1 MRWAAP
7 IAPVARARRL
17 PQSPSRLPSQS
28 PCLLSIMR
36 PSAMFPLCSHPPSA
50 ACPTD
55 GDTVVECRRRVLL
68 PSRFHAPPFGLVFRE
83 GAYVRMYV
91 CVGRPVREETG
102 EFSSPTVDC
111 RFECSQSEMPLC
123 FAPLSL
129 RRPRRLKRSSSF
141 VRARGDRWGIK
152 FTLQLFFCIDGRV
165 RGWLGRPALKWFSL
179 LSGLSPLS
187 HLSVGKRLTLKKKF
201 PFCDEIRAAGLKCWQ
216 AKCNLK
222 IEWMH
227 AGPPKPACP
236 CIPTIIAIHAT
247 PIH

>member
-1 MRWAAP
+1 
-7 IAPVARARRL
+7 
-17 PQSPSRLPSQS
+17 
-28 PCLLSIMR
+28 
-36 PSAMFPLCSHPPSA
+36 
-50 ACPTD
+50 
-55 GDTVVECRRRVLL
+55 
-68 PSRFHAPPFGLVFRE
+68 
-83 GAYVRMYV
+83 MYV

-152 FTLQLFFCIDGRV
+152 FTLQLFFLHRWAGPRV
-165 RGWLGRPALKWFSL
+165 VGQAGFEMVFAALRPL
-179 LSGLSPLS
+179 PLS

>member
-1 MRWAAP
+1 MRARVASLSR
-7 IAPVARARRL
+7 PVACLVSRLVSYPLCGLLLCFPSARTLLLRPARRT
-17 PQSPSRLPSQS
+17 S
-28 PCLLSIMR
+28 
-36 PSAMFPLCSHPPSA
+36 
-50 ACPTD
+50 
-55 GDTVVECRRRVLL
+55 DTVVECRRRVLL

-111 RFECSQSEMPLC
+111 RFEWSQSEMPLC

-179 LSGLSPLS
+179 LSGLSSLS